1 MERNPTPLG
10 VNIVNLKKISK
21 HQSGDII
28 SLATQIQNADEAI
41 KNNAST
47 KLTLILEQIQFL
59 QSQAK
64 KILEESEEQTG
75 LHHVACNFKK
85 ITGQIYH
92 LYEKESGQKYFS
104 MLSPADWGNSSSQRF
119 LGSFRLEADLSWTP
133 ADKIVEINK
142 SRNWAQ
148 SLMDAAKKNRVLAI
162 EQITD
167 TEMME

>member
-1 MERNPTPLG
+1 M
-10 VNIVNLKKISK
+10 KKISK
-21 HQSGDII
+21 HQSADII
-28 SLATQIQNADEAI
+28 SLATQIHNADEAI

-75 LHHVACNFKK
+75 LHHIACNFKK
-85 ITGQIYH
+85 ISGQIYH

-104 MLSPADWGNSSSQRF
+104 MLSPQEWGNSSTQLF
-119 LGSFRLEADLSWTP
+119 LGSYRLEADLSWTP
-133 ADKIVEINK
+133 ADKIVEMNK
-142 SRNWAQ
+142 SRQWAQ
-148 SLMDAAKKNRVLAI
+148 NLMESAKKNRVLAI

-167 TEMME
+167 AEMMD